1 MCLVATVWDSAGREK
16 PKVSCKVEE
25 TIILLLN
32 LLVNL
37 LAKYG
42 HPPPNYP
49 FLHVVLNSLISL
61 SFIKLKKKL
70 LKINSV
76 EKWAQLCVYNAI
88 TGAAL
93 ENADA

>member
-42 HPPPNYP
+42 HPPPII
-49 FLHVVLNSLISL
+49 LVSKEVLR
-61 SFIKLKKKL
+61 
-70 LKINSV
+70 V
-76 EKWAQLCVYNAI
+76 LCR
-88 TGAAL
+88 
-93 ENADA
+93 

>member
-16 PKVSCKVEE
+16 SKVSYKVEE

-42 HPPPNYP
+42 HPPPQ
-49 FLHVVLNSLISL
+49 LSL
-61 SFIKLKKKL
+61 SPRK
-70 LKINSV
+70 S
-76 EKWAQLCVYNAI
+76 
-88 TGAAL
+88 
-93 ENADA
+93 